1 VVPPD
6 GSPEERGDS
15 AVAALLDDFPLEA
28 QDDCF
33 PDGSVAAP
41 DGLIQLVA
49 LADFAVARQA
59 DDWFLLV
66 APDGY
71 SPAGYSV
78 APVPQDSPVQDG
90 SAVALQVG
98 GSFQPV
104 VLADSAVVAQ
114 VDGSFQLAVQD
125 GSAVAVQ
132 VDGSSLPE
140 VQDGS
145 LPADSRATAVPVVE
159 HFAEHPGAPSSQ

>member
-1 VVPPD
+1 VLPPD
-6 GSPEERGDS
+6 DSPAEPDDS
-15 AVAALLDDFPLEA
+15 AVAALVDGFPLEV

-33 PDGSVAAP
+33 PDGSTLV

-90 SAVALQVG
+90 SAVAPQVG
-98 GSFQPV
+98 GSSPPV

-132 VDGSSLPE
+132 VDGSFPP
-140 VQDGS
+140 VAQDGS
-145 LPADSRATAVPVVE
+145 HPADSRATAVPVVE